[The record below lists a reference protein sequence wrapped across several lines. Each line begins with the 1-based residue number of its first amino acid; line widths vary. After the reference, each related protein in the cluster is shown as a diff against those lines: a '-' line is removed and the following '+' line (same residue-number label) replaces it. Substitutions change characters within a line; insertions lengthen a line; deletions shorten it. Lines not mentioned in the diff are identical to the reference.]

1 MTRQRCVRF
10 FSVHWG
16 PSSEKVQWF
25 GWSVVEPIEAAT
37 FKVPIGK
44 FSGDDRGRERRME
57 GGYHSWSPLDFGANN
72 CNGPETRNGPLKVVG
87 SIKSSEEAF
96 KFEGS

>member
-1 MTRQRCVRF
+1 ME
-10 FSVHWG
+10 G
-16 PSSEKVQWF
+16 GGKVKYATIF
-25 GWSVVEPIEAAT
+25 LNHAVEAAT

-44 FSGDDRGRERRME
+44 FSGDDREGEREE
-57 GGYHSWSPLDFGANN
+57 WKADIILGPPLDFGANN

>member
-1 MTRQRCVRF
+1 M
-10 FSVHWG
+10 
-16 PSSEKVQWF
+16 EKYSAVF

-44 FSGDDRGRERRME
+44 FSGDDRGEREE
-57 GGYHSWSPLDFGANN
+57 WKADIIPSPPLDFGANN